1 MASEL
6 LGQPPLAHPAEAGG
20 CHVSLHLPLTYLLQ
34 ATHIVQ
40 WLYYLLPSCKTR
52 VGSSSPMAKGVQAP
66 FLALV
71 KSRMA
76 HDRCGKLCATDIS
89 LWPLA
94 TRRALWPD
102 VSTTNKD
109 KTRALKMEIYP
120 LGLPKARDFEHF
132 CCLKF
137 EKLSLGAETE
147 NITAVQGIIFLYRSC
162 QTAYNELTM
171 KIPQKFINLLFS
183 F

>member
-1 MASEL
+1 MWISVPNGVTALTASMASEL

-20 CHVSLHLPLTYLLQ
+20 CDVSLHLPLIYLLQ

-40 WLYYLLPSCKTR
+40 WLYYLLPSSRAR

-71 KSRMA
+71 KSRTA

-109 KTRALKMEIYP
+109 KTRAPKMEICILLGYP
-120 LGLPKARDFEHF
+120 KPGI
-132 CCLKF
+132 
-137 EKLSLGAETE
+137 LS
-147 NITAVQGIIFLYRSC
+147 ISAV
-162 QTAYNELTM
+162 
-171 KIPQKFINLLFS
+171 
-183 F
+183 